1 MTETAQTMI
10 MNDELADLIAKRLGD
25 LLREARL
32 NKKLSQHRLSDQVE
46 INTSY
51 YSLIENGEVNL
62 TVRKLM
68 CICAGL
74 GIRPDVIM
82 RGLVDSLEN
91 SEIPKQIH

>member
-1 MTETAQTMI
+1 MKDTARTMI
-10 MNDELADLIAKRLGD
+10 MNDELADVIAKRLGD

>member
-1 MTETAQTMI
+1 MKDTARTMI
-10 MNDELADLIAKRLGD
+10 MNDELADAIAKRLGD

-82 RGLVDSLEN
+82 RGLVDSLET

>member
-1 MTETAQTMI
+1 MKDTARTMI
-10 MNDELADLIAKRLGD
+10 MNDELADVIAKRLGD

-32 NKKLSQHRLSDQVE
+32 IKKLSQHRLSDQVE

>member
-1 MTETAQTMI
+1 MI
-10 MNDELADLIAKRLGD
+10 MNDELADVIAKRLGD